1 MLGLVG
7 LCLSLALSFGR
18 GDFTVL
24 QDGGPGR
31 YSLRRATKA
40 KLAWGVNSMIGFDD
54 FWKIWPRKDGKD
66 DARKAWKQVGKIGY
80 NAEEIVAGTKAY
92 VILWKERGTDRC
104 HIPMPATYL
113 RGKRWLDE
121 SIVGRFEIPQLPLLA
136 SQATPTSWNGSA
148 RKLIDVIGEPHFRA
162 WFSDALF
169 EEGPPAR
176 ITPANSFKTNWIV
189 NHYATKLNRLWPDI
203 VVEVRQ

>member
-1 MLGLVG
+1 MF
-7 LCLSLALSFGR
+7 FGR
-18 GDFTVL
+18 DCPYHICGSTE
-24 QDGGPGR
+24 
-31 YSLRRATKA
+31 K
-40 KLAWGVNSMIGFDD
+40 MIGFDD
-54 FWKIWPRKDGKD
+54 WWPCWPRKDGKA
-66 DARKAWKQVGKIGY
+66 DARTAWKQVTKLY
-80 NAEEIVAGTKAY
+80 EAEEIIAGTKAY
-92 VILWKERGTDRC
+92 VILWKERGTDRSF
-104 HIPMPATYL
+104 IPMPATFL
-113 RGKRWLDE
+113 RGRRWQDE
-121 SIVGRFEIPQLPLLA
+121 CIVGRFEMPSLPLFA
-136 SQATPTSWNGSA
+136 SQTTPVSWNGSA

>member
-1 MLGLVG
+1 
-7 LCLSLALSFGR
+7 
-18 GDFTVL
+18 
-24 QDGGPGR
+24 
-31 YSLRRATKA
+31 
-40 KLAWGVNSMIGFDD
+40 MIGFES
-54 FWKIWPRKDGKD
+54 WWSGWPKKLAKM
-66 DARKAWKQVGKIGY
+66 DAQ
-80 NAEEIVAGTKAY
+80 KAY
-92 VILWKERGTDRC
+92 TAARRAGFSDEEMLHYRDAYVHLCKDRGTDRNFIM
-104 HIPMPATYL
+104 HAGTFI
-113 RGKRWLDE
+113 RGRRWTDEDIAKRLTPSE
-121 SIVGRFEIPQLPLLA
+121 PLPLFV
-136 SQATPTSWNGSA
+136 STSVSTWNGSA